1 MASKIPGVA
10 QGEVVAVVWDSEPK
24 VSAGQF
30 L

>member
-1 MASKIPGVA
+1 LAVIDP
-10 QGEVVAVVWDSEPK
+10 GEVVAMVWDSEPK